1 MNTLFEKLNP
11 RSGTIQTN
19 VPQDEAHA
27 YFDIRWKGDFHF
39 IVKVWTHY
47 SFYYVQRDNQAISPL
62 YRFFTNDD
70 KVVVSMQHLID
81 EIESGKYKNKQTG
94 KEKIKAIVEQRWLGS
109 FMNNT
114 KWKELVNAISN
125 EVEEIPIQ
133 YKTLLEDEEPNVF
146 WTLNGDE
153 HVLYMDMA
161 AIEWFKIGSEIRK
174 VEHRGRLID
183 DVVSVTDKKQV
194 VENILSRFNIPY
206 QYDDTDKCFTVFGY
220 R

>member
-1 MNTLFEKLNP
+1 MNSLFEKLNP

-39 IVKVWTHY
+39 IVKDWGHY
-47 SFYYVQRDNQAISPL
+47 GFYYAQRDKQPISPL
-62 YRFFTNDD
+62 YRFREDD
-70 KVVVSMQHLID
+70 DRVVASMQHLID

-94 KEKIKAIVEQRWLGS
+94 KEKIKAIVEQRRLGS

-114 KWKELVNAISN
+114 KWKELVDAISN
-125 EVEEIPIQ
+125 EVEDIPIQ
-133 YKTLLEDEEPNVF
+133 YKTLFEDEEPNVF

-183 DVVSVTDKKQV
+183 DVISVTDKKQE

-206 QYDDTDKCFTVFGY
+206 EYDETDKCFTVFGY

>member
-1 MNTLFEKLNP
+1 
-11 RSGTIQTN
+11 
-19 VPQDEAHA
+19 
-27 YFDIRWKGDFHF
+27 
-39 IVKVWTHY
+39 
-47 SFYYVQRDNQAISPL
+47 
-62 YRFFTNDD
+62 
-70 KVVVSMQHLID
+70 
-81 EIESGKYKNKQTG
+81 
-94 KEKIKAIVEQRWLGS
+94 
-109 FMNNT
+109 MNNT

-125 EVEEIPIQ
+125 EVEDIPIQ
-133 YKTLLEDEEPNVF
+133 YKTLFEDEEPNVF

-153 HVLYMDMA
+153 YVLYMDMA

-206 QYDDTDKCFTVFGY
+206 EYDETDKCFTVFGY

>member
-47 SFYYVQRDNQAISPL
+47 GFYYVQRDNQAISPL
-62 YRFFTNDD
+62 YRFSTNDD
-70 KVVVSMQHLID
+70 KVVV
-81 EIESGKYKNKQTG
+81 ESGKYKNKQTG

>member
-1 MNTLFEKLNP
+1 MV
-11 RSGTIQTN
+11 S
-19 VPQDEAHA
+19 
-27 YFDIRWKGDFHF
+27 
-39 IVKVWTHY
+39 IV
-47 SFYYVQRDNQAISPL
+47 FRDNQAISPL

-94 KEKIKAIVEQRWLGS
+94 KEKIKAIVEQRRLGS

-114 KWKELVNAISN
+114 KWRELVDAISN
-125 EVEEIPIQ
+125 EVEDIPIQ
-133 YKTLLEDEEPNVF
+133 YKTLFEDEEPNVF

-153 HVLYMDMA
+153 YVLYMDMA

-194 VENILSRFNIPY
+194 VENILNRFNIPY
-206 QYDDTDKCFTVFGY
+206 EYDDTDKCFTVFGY

>member
-1 MNTLFEKLNP
+1 MVSIMFREIT
-11 RSGTIQTN
+11 RRY
-19 VPQDEAHA
+19 H
-27 YFDIRWKGDFHF
+27 HF
-39 IVKVWTHY
+39 IAFLRT
-47 SFYYVQRDNQAISPL
+47 
-62 YRFFTNDD
+62 TD

-183 DVVSVTDKKQV
+183 DVLSVTDRKQV